1 MTPDNLLYS
10 KEHEWVKVTDTNQI
24 VTIGITEY
32 AADNLGDI
40 VFIELPDS
48 EVNVDQF
55 GKLGEVESVKAVS
68 DIYSPISGTVVET
81 NSDLIDHPE
90 YINNS
95 PYEQGWTAKIKIS
108 DNSELDNLMKSEEY
122 ESMLSEE

>member
-1 MTPDNLLYS
+1 MTPANLLYS

-90 YINNS
+90 HINNS
-95 PYEQGWTAKIKIS
+95 PYEQGWIAKIKIS

-122 ESMLSEE
+122 ESRLSEQ

>member
-10 KEHEWVKVTDTNQI
+10 KEHEWVKVNDANLI

-48 EVNVDQF
+48 GTNVDQF

-68 DIYSPISGTVVET
+68 DIYSPISGTIIET
-81 NSDLIDHPE
+81 NPDLIDHPE
-90 YINNS
+90 HINNT
-95 PYEQGWTAKIKIS
+95 PYEQGWIAKIQIS

-122 ESMLSEE
+122 TTMLSEE

>member
-95 PYEQGWTAKIKIS
+95 PYEQGWIAKIKIS

-122 ESMLSEE
+122 ESMLSEQ

>member
-1 MTPDNLLYS
+1 MTPDHLLYS
-10 KEHEWVKVTDTNQI
+10 KEHEWVKVNDTNLV

-48 EVNVDQF
+48 GTNVDQF

-68 DIYSPISGTVVET
+68 DIYSPISGTVIET
-81 NSDLIDHPE
+81 NPDLIDHPE
-90 YINNS
+90 HINNT
-95 PYEQGWTAKIKIS
+95 PYEQGWIAKIQIS
-108 DNSELDNLMKSEEY
+108 DNSELDNLMKSAEY
-122 ESMLSEE
+122 ATMLSEE

>member
-95 PYEQGWTAKIKIS
+95 PYEQGWIAKIKIS